1 MAKTDA
7 NKGVSLELHA
17 KEGLEQLKVRA
28 SSDTANI
35 KAELR
40 SVRKGVERAD
50 HERYE
55 VANIQS
61 QVDKCEQKWIE
72 MWEKDME
79 GDINLVLSILDE
91 RMGKIE
97 VGGVM
102 MAGG

>member
-17 KEGLEQLKVRA
+17 KEGLEQLKVKA

-61 QVDKCEQKWIE
+61 QVDKMRAE
-72 MWEKDME
+72 MDR
-79 GDINLVLSILDE
+79 DV
-91 RMGKIE
+91 GKRY
-97 VGGVM
+97 GG
-102 MAGG
+102 GHKSGPL